1 METTRILADL
11 RAERTRIDQAIS
23 ALESLA
29 ATGTAANREL
39 ARPKGGTNFQFGA
52 NIPSRPG
59 RRTMSAAAKK
69 RISQAA
75 KKRWAR
81 LRAISEAK
89 PPEAQKPTSAKKAAP
104 ARHMSAAARKRISE
118 AAKKRW
124 AIRRKTKA

>member
-1 METTRILADL
+1 MDTTRILADL
-11 RAERTRIDQAIS
+11 RAERNRIDQAIS

-29 ATGTAANREL
+29 ATGTAANRGH
-39 ARPKGGTNFQFGA
+39 AKPKGGTIFQVGA
-52 NIPSRPG
+52 NRPSRPG

-69 RISQAA
+69 RISEAA

-89 PPEAQKPTSAKKAAP
+89 PPAAQKPASAKKAAP

-124 AIRRKTKA
+124 AARRKAKA